1 MQFGA
6 VCLAPMRQKHLTV
19 TITYTIKCKL
29 IYSVGI
35 IDIIS
40 YECQSSIIDLEYYVL
55 SFSNTKTKTF
65 TLNCNQHPV
74 CAQTVK
80 RN

>member
-6 VCLAPMRQKHLTV
+6 VYLAPMRQKHLTV

-40 YECQSSIIDLEYYVL
+40 YECQSSIIEYYVL
-55 SFSNTKTKTF
+55 SFSNIKTKTF

-74 CAQTVK
+74 CAQNVK